1 MKTSGLFA
9 FITIIILGLLIFFTA
24 CGKVG
29 NNNLSTTQ
37 GAQVASESVTSA
49 LNVLNTNVQLSNLA
63 STGGTGVS
71 LATHSLKEFT
81 ETNVKATAVS
91 KFVARFSP
99 ALRKAQAIKASA
111 TGFPIAYSCATGLST
126 TAPQNSINSL
136 TVDYD
141 GVSTYTLTYN
151 ACLDGSMLS
160 NGQMQIS
167 SGTAEVYTIGSSGSP
182 FTVTDFASA
191 TSTTAID
198 MYQATIDMLF
208 TTNATSP
215 ETDTI
220 AASGTFEEWNYVLHT
235 HDFDTLTN
243 LSVTSESTTTT
254 NNIASD
260 NVATLTVNGSQSIT
274 SYVSDTDSTVNY
286 NNTVSFTNFIITYK
300 TATSGNANNYLNVNG
315 TFNIVT
321 TPEVCFDGTFSII
334 TTNDIQ
340 FDSNGVTQTG
350 LVTINSNVI
359 VTFLPNEVIT
369 VSIAGAAPQTF
380 TAAQLDSICAL

>member
-1 MKTSGLFA
+1 MKTFGLFA
-9 FITIIILGLLIFFTA
+9 LITIIVLGLLIFFAA
-24 CGKVG
+24 CGKGG
-29 NNNLSTTQ
+29 NSNLTTTQ

-63 STGGTGVS
+63 SAGGTGVS
-71 LATHSLKEFT
+71 LAAHSLKEFA

-99 ALRKAQAIKASA
+99 ALSKVQAIKASA

-126 TAPQNSINSL
+126 TAPQSSINSL

-208 TTNATSP
+208 TTNTTSP
-215 ETDTI
+215 TTDTI
-220 AASGTFEEWNYVLHT
+220 AASGTVEEWNYVLHT
-235 HDFDTLTN
+235 HDFDTLIN
-243 LSVTSESTTTT
+243 LSANSELTTTT

-260 NVATLTVNGSQSIT
+260 NVATLTINGSQSIT
-274 SYVSDTDSTVNY
+274 FYVSDTDSTVNY
-286 NNTVSFTNFIITYK
+286 NNTVSFTNFIISYK
-300 TATSGNANNYLNVNG
+300 TAASGNNYLNING
-315 TFNIVT
+315 TFDIVT
-321 TPEVCFDGTFSII
+321 TPEECFDGTFSII
-334 TTNDIQ
+334 TTNNIQ
-340 FDSNGVTQTG
+340 FDSNGLTQAG

-359 VTFLPNEVIT
+359 VTFLPNELVT
-369 VSIAGAAPQTF
+369 VSIAGATPQTF

>member
-1 MKTSGLFA
+1 MKTFGLFA
-9 FITIIILGLLIFFTA
+9 LITIIVLGLLIFFAA
-24 CGKVG
+24 CGKGG
-29 NNNLSTTQ
+29 NSNLTTTQ

-63 STGGTGVS
+63 SAGGTGVS
-71 LATHSLKEFT
+71 LAAHSLKEFA

-99 ALRKAQAIKASA
+99 ALSKVQAIKASA

-208 TTNATSP
+208 TTNTTSP
-215 ETDTI
+215 TTDTI
-220 AASGTFEEWNYVLHT
+220 AASGTVEEWNYVLHT
-235 HDFDTLTN
+235 HDFDTLIN
-243 LSVTSESTTTT
+243 LSANSELTTTT

-260 NVATLTVNGSQSIT
+260 NVATLTINGSQSIT
-274 SYVSDTDSTVNY
+274 FYVSDTDSTVNY
-286 NNTVSFTNFIITYK
+286 NNTVSFTNFIISYK
-300 TATSGNANNYLNVNG
+300 TAASGNNYLNING
-315 TFNIVT
+315 TFDIVT
-321 TPEVCFDGTFSII
+321 TPEECFDGTFSII
-334 TTNDIQ
+334 TTNNIQ
-340 FDSNGVTQTG
+340 FDSNGLTQAG

-359 VTFLPNEVIT
+359 VTFLPNELVT
-369 VSIAGAAPQTF
+369 VSIAGATPQTF